1 MPETNRNKIEEKELE
16 FFEKYYAETPC
27 NKVGDKLRLERMITS
42 LKYLSKKDHFNNVLS
57 IGCGDGEFEILF
69 SKHTNHIHALD
80 LSPKAIE
87 NANKKVKEKGIIN
100 ASFEAKS
107 FFDLDLNEK
116 YDLITCIAFL
126 HHVPENELENFIKT
140 AYDHL
145 KPGGIFFSQDPNIN
159 GILRSVGR
167 VLIKDKYSELHSPD
181 ERELHPPELVEICKK
196 TGFNEI
202 KLHYLDFFLIPAIYL
217 FPYKFTFMMPV
228 FKFVDSILSFSPI
241 AHLSS
246 GFSLLAKK
254 KAGSETT

>member
-1 MPETNRNKIEEKELE
+1 MTDTSRSKIEEKELE
-16 FFEKYYAETPC
+16 FFEKYYDGTPC
-27 NKVGDKLRLERMITS
+27 NKLGDKLRLERMITS
-42 LKYLSKKDHFNNVLS
+42 LKHLSKEKHFNNVLS

-87 NANKKVKEKGIIN
+87 NANKKIKEKGISN
-100 ASFEAKS
+100 VSFEAKS
-107 FFDLDLNEK
+107 FFDLNLDQK

-126 HHVPENELENFIKT
+126 HHVPEKELESFIKT

-145 KPGGIFFSQDPNIN
+145 NPGGIFFSQDPNIN

-167 VLIKDKYSELHSPD
+167 VLIKEKYSELHSPD
-181 ERELHPPELVEICKK
+181 ERELVPNELADTCKK
-196 TGFNEI
+196 IGFSEV
-202 KLHYLDFFLIPAIYL
+202 KLHYLDFFLIPSIYL

-228 FKFVDSILSFSPI
+228 FKFVDSVLSFSPI

-254 KAGSETT
+254 K